1 MLNRAAYLRL
11 ACSIFTLAAAAA
23 LLLTS
28 AFDAPAQPIIT
39 NAPGYVIT
47 WEGNDGVNPT
57 PPNVPTNIASAS
69 QGAIA
74 FASGQLGPQIGAAQH
89 YATNLNDGFYGGEGT
104 RQIDTVT
111 SEEGVPPVSEPFTW
125 GAKRGRRESV
135 AATV

>member
-89 YATNLNDGFYGGEGT
+89 YATNLNDGFYGNT
-104 RQIDTVT
+104 QSWI
-111 SEEGVPPVSEPFTW
+111 S
-125 GAKRGRRESV
+125 
-135 AATV
+135 ATNDSTP